1 MKNKEL
7 KILIWDIESSL
18 QEVLCFDT
26 REQNIALDNI
36 KIERY
41 IHCISYRL
49 YGEKKIH
56 TISQL
61 DNKALFNKDIHDD
74 SYVLKE
80 FYKVISQAD
89 IWVAHFG
96 AGFDIKMFNGR
107 LLLSG
112 LKPLPNIPHYDTCL
126 LARSLF
132 KLNSNKLDYLAKQLG
147 YKGKTENA
155 KGLWRRC
162 FEGDEKSLKQM
173 ASYNRNDVDILTFVF
188 EKMMPFI
195 KNHPITPKD
204 SICKNLICQSK
215 NIQFRGYGINKNGKY
230 HRFQCLDCG
239 KYGITKL
246 K

>member
-1 MKNKEL
+1 MKDKKQ

-36 KIERY
+36 EIERY
-41 IHCISYRL
+41 IHCISYKW

-61 DNKALFNKDIHDD
+61 NDTNFKKHIHSDK
-74 SYVLKE
+74 YVLTE
-80 FYKVISQAD
+80 FSKIISQAD

-96 AGFDIKMFNGR
+96 VGFDIKMFNGR

-112 LKPLPNIPHYDTCL
+112 LPPLPNIPHYDTCL

-155 KGLWRRC
+155 KGLWRKC

-173 ASYNRNDVDILTFVF
+173 AKYNRNDVDILNFVF

-195 KNHPITPKD
+195 KIHPITPKD
-204 SICKNLICQSK
+204 AKCKNLICQSS
-215 NIQFRGYGINKNGKY
+215 NIEFRGYGYNKNGKY
-230 HRFQCLDCG
+230 RRFQCRECSTWG
-239 KYGITKL
+239 SYKI
-246 K
+246 